1 MKYLLIH
8 GFNVSDSGAGS
19 VATLIPD
26 LTYHGIRTENFS
38 YPWTFLF
45 SLALRTEEA
54 VSRLIQEVGNEPIGI
69 IAHSHGCVIA
79 NEAAKRGVDVR
90 HLVAIQP
97 AMRRRTKFAACYRR
111 VDVVYNEGDYT
122 VEFARLWREIANAMP
137 WRRQF
142 KHQWGAM
149 GRRGYEGD
157 DTRVHELE
165 LDSELGHSG
174 VFESKHT
181 RRLVALRALMFRST
195 YPEFFYGDRR
205 GG

>member
-1 MKYLLIH
+1 MKYVLIH

-19 VATLIPD
+19 VAKLIPD
-26 LTYHGIRTENFS
+26 LTFHSIQTENFS

-54 VSRLIQEVGNEPIGI
+54 VSRLIQEVGHEPIGI

-90 HLVAIQP
+90 HLIAIQP
-97 AMRRRTKFAACYRR
+97 AMRRRTQFADSYRR
-111 VDVVYNEGDYT
+111 IDVVYNEGDYT

-137 WRRQF
+137 WRKHFR
-142 KHQWGAM
+142 HQWGAM
-149 GRRGYEGD
+149 GRRGYEGF
-157 DTRVHELE
+157 DTRVHEVE
-165 LDSELGHSG
+165 LDPEMGHSG
-174 VFESKHT
+174 VFQTKHD
-181 RRLVALRALMFRST
+181 RDAIVHRALMFRSAH
-195 YPEFFYGDRR
+195 PEYFYGDRR